1 MCSPYTP
8 HTNNERLWESYGTK
22 WCHKLTFLWL
32 RLIPNLLNT
41 FVGPLSRPVS
51 NVKPTKNRGFG
62 HNFEIIVFTS
72 FLVLVA
78 TVTDV
83 SWSDRATMT
92 NVFATISGVFLGLYF
107 VIKSRKNQRDSYAV
121 FLLLLSIIVS
131 LISSLLSFDQK
142 NSPFT
147 SKYILWLLSA
157 FVFGLSTAYFAIKT
171 EMLE

>member
-1 MCSPYTP
+1 VDL
-8 HTNNERLWESYGTK
+8 E
-22 WCHKLTFLWL
+22 
-32 RLIPNLLNT
+32 
-41 FVGPLSRPVS
+41 
-51 NVKPTKNRGFG
+51 
-62 HNFEIIVFTS
+62 HNFEIIVFTG
-72 FLVLVA
+72 FLVLAA

-107 VIKSRKNQRDSYAV
+107 VIKSRNQRDSYAV

>member
-1 MCSPYTP
+1 
-8 HTNNERLWESYGTK
+8 
-22 WCHKLTFLWL
+22 
-32 RLIPNLLNT
+32 
-41 FVGPLSRPVS
+41 
-51 NVKPTKNRGFG
+51 
-62 HNFEIIVFTS
+62 
-72 FLVLVA
+72 
-78 TVTDV
+78 
-83 SWSDRATMT
+83 MT

>member
-1 MCSPYTP
+1 
-8 HTNNERLWESYGTK
+8 
-22 WCHKLTFLWL
+22 
-32 RLIPNLLNT
+32 
-41 FVGPLSRPVS
+41 
-51 NVKPTKNRGFG
+51 VKPEKKRGFG
-62 HNFEIIVFTS
+62 YNFEIGVFTA
-72 FLVLVA
+72 FLVLA
-78 TVTDV
+78 AAVTDV

-92 NVFATISGVFLGLYF
+92 NIFATISGVFLGLYF

-131 LISSLLSFDQK
+131 LISSLLSFAR

-147 SKYILWLLSA
+147 SKYTLWLLSA